1 MSASDSLKWT
11 CLPLLIRRWT
21 MQDAESAS
29 VCASIYKIAFL
40 FLILFG
46 LFVLNNGNILRF
58 RNTSSFLISWPP
70 GSSYRSKTVQD
81 LNGLSGFQQDL
92 SGLSGLGGLS
102 QKPRKS
108 LKFCFKNHSKAAH
121 FLRRFLNG
129 FHTRFERFLSGL
141 IKKVIKTIKR
151 PGKGKVMLRS
161 CWSFFY
167 NL

>member
-1 MSASDSLKWT
+1 
-11 CLPLLIRRWT
+11 

-70 GSSYRSKTVQD
+70 GSSSRSKTVQD
-81 LNGLSGFQQDL
+81 LNGLSSFQQDL

-102 QKPRKS
+102 QKPRKP

-141 IKKVIKTIKR
+141 IKKAIKTIKR

-161 CWSFFY
+161 C
-167 NL
+167 